1 MNNSANYSQHNDTE
15 EYRYYDTTEIVFY
28 FVTPWK
34 KFLDGYLFFI
44 LGTITLFSNIALI
57 YGMVD
62 RKCVTSTAVL
72 LLTLAFSISVS
83 LLAQLPDSM
92 YLILFGDATLESLP
106 PDKWCTVLEIFYSI
120 KNITISSGNW
130 TTVFLAIQRCV
141 VVFYPFRA
149 AILFTIR
156 RTLILQAVNL
166 CLCCLLHVYTWII
179 MDIPNAEL
187 WIDPGLTHSCFI
199 DIRNIPDS
207 SSPVNTIFTDEM
219 TRHAIQYVVPCI
231 FLTVA
236 TFLLVYRLRK
246 ASKSIPGGITPR
258 TNGSNAIR
266 NSRMTKAT
274 KFVLSIL
281 LLFLLNQTV
290 QTAIFGVYMRDYL
303 FNNESLSNKNLS
315 IIETVMRYLTLL
327 TYQCIFWIFVMMS
340 DRFRRSI
347 KSQFSRYL
355 KKSSTRE
362 PPSTIVKY

>member
-1 MNNSANYSQHNDTE
+1 
-15 EYRYYDTTEIVFY
+15 
-28 FVTPWK
+28 
-34 KFLDGYLFFI
+34 
-44 LGTITLFSNIALI
+44 
-57 YGMVD
+57 MVD

-83 LLAQLPDSM
+83 LLAQLPISM
-92 YLILFGDATLESLP
+92 YVILFGDATLESLP
-106 PDKWCTVLEIFYSI
+106 PDKWCTVLRIFYSI

-149 AILFTIR
+149 AILFTVR

-187 WIDPGLTHSCFI
+187 WIDPVLTLSCFI
-199 DIRNIPDS
+199 VIKNIPTYS

-281 LLFLLNQTV
+281 LLFLLNQMV
-290 QTAIFGVYMRDYL
+290 QTIIFSMDMHDFLV
-303 FNNESLSNKNLS
+303 NVESLSNKNLS
-315 IIETVMRYLTLL
+315 IVDTVMRYLTLL